1 MTTEEE
7 KAFYNECMDC
17 RTTRDGTIESDDMG
31 EFFRLVNEYAD
42 NKYRLIIGGMK
53 CSGNCTHDDTRI
65 RCEET
70 EQWCKYFNGDCPCTH
85 WEYCDP
91 NNIDERRGE
100 GKQYNQ
106 EAYMWDKIKSFL
118 TQKWVIILAWV
129 LWIVATADLILQV
142 FTTIHN
148 C

>member
-1 MTTEEE
+1 MITEEE
-7 KAFYNECMDC
+7 KSFYNECMDC

-70 EQWCKYFNGDCPCTH
+70 
-85 WEYCDP
+85 
-91 NNIDERRGE
+91 
-100 GKQYNQ
+100 
-106 EAYMWDKIKSFL
+106 
-118 TQKWVIILAWV
+118 KWVLILAWV
-129 LWIVATADLILQV
+129 LWIVATAYLILKL

>member
-17 RTTRDGTIESDDMG
+17 RITGDGTIESDDMG

-42 NKYRLIIGGMK
+42 NKYRLI
-53 CSGNCTHDDTRI
+53 
-65 RCEET
+65 
-70 EQWCKYFNGDCPCTH
+70 
-85 WEYCDP
+85 
-91 NNIDERRGE
+91 
-100 GKQYNQ
+100 
-106 EAYMWDKIKSFL
+106 
-118 TQKWVIILAWV
+118 KWVLILAWV
-129 LWIVATADLILQV
+129 LWIVATAYLILQV